1 MRIAVIGATGATGRK
16 VVERALELGHEV
28 VAVARR
34 PERINPAER
43 LSTRQAD
50 VLDATSIGK
59 AITDT
64 EVVISCIGPTKA
76 SPAGTFMAKSIPNA
90 IAANFSP
97 GTVMSEGTQNIVEAC
112 ERNGVQ
118 HLVMQSGI
126 GLSDGRELTIGNR
139 CLLGINRHI
148 LSKAIKDKGIAEHT
162 VQQSNLNWIIVRP
175 TGMTDT
181 DATLSYIAAPGAR
194 ISMTRTLSFADCADC
209 LVRAATSEPDWDR
222 TIVNVGR

>member
-28 VAVARR
+28 IAVARR
-34 PERINPAER
+34 PERIASAER

-59 AITDT
+59 AIADTD
-64 EVVISCIGPTKA
+64 VVISCIGPTKA

-112 ERNGVQ
+112 QRNGVQ
-118 HLVMQSGI
+118 RLIMQSGV

-139 CLLGINRHI
+139 CLLGINRRL
-148 LSKAIKDKGIAEHT
+148 LSKAIQDKGIAEYT
-162 VQQSNLNWIIVRP
+162 VQQSSLNWTIIRP
-175 TGMTDT
+175 TGMSDT
-181 DATLSYIAAPGAR
+181 AATLDYVAGPAAR

-222 TIVNVGR
+222 MIVNVGR

>member
-118 HLVMQSGI
+118 RLIMQSGI
-126 GLSDGRELTIGNR
+126 GLSNGREFAIGSR
-139 CLLGINRHI
+139 WILGINRCI
-148 LSKAIKDKGIAEHT
+148 LSKAIQDKGIAEHT
-162 VQQSNLNWIIVRP
+162 VQKSNLNWIIVRP
-175 TGMTDT
+175 TGMSDT
-181 DATLSYIAAPGAR
+181 AATLSYIAGPAAR
-194 ISMTRTLSFADCADC
+194 IHLTRILSFADCADC

>member
-34 PERINPAER
+34 PERIDPADR
-43 LSTRQAD
+43 LITRQAD
-50 VLDATSIGK
+50 VFDATSIEK
-59 AITDT
+59 AIADT
-64 EVVISCIGPTKA
+64 EVVISCIGPTRA
-76 SPAGTFMAKSIPNA
+76 SSTGTFTLKGILNSIV
-90 IAANFSP
+90 ANFSP

-112 ERNGVQ
+112 QRNGVQ
-118 HLVMQSGI
+118 RLIMQSGI
-126 GLSDGRELTIGNR
+126 GLSDERELTIGNR
-139 CLLGINRHI
+139 CLLGINRRI
-148 LSKAIKDKGIAEHT
+148 LSKAIQDKGIAEHT

-175 TGMTDT
+175 TGMSDT
-181 DATLSYIAAPGAR
+181 AATLSYIAGPAAR
-194 ISMTRTLSFADCADC
+194 IHLTRILSFADCADC

>member
-34 PERINPAER
+34 PERIAPAER
-43 LSTRQAD
+43 LTALQAD
-50 VLDATSIGK
+50 VFDATSIGQ
-59 AITDT
+59 AIADTD
-64 EVVISCIGPTKA
+64 VVISCIGPTKA
-76 SPAGTFMAKSIPNA
+76 YPAGTFMSKGLPNA

-112 ERNGVQ
+112 QRNGVQ
-118 HLVMQSGI
+118 RLVMQSGI
-126 GLSDGRELTIGNR
+126 GLSDGRELSISNR
-139 CLLGINRHI
+139 WLLGINRCI

-162 VQQSNLNWIIVRP
+162 VQQSNLNWIIIRP
-175 TGMTDT
+175 TGLSDT
-181 DATLSYIAAPGAR
+181 TATRNYIAGPAAR
-194 ISMTRTLSFADCADC
+194 IHLTRMLSFADCADC
-209 LVRAATSEPDWDR
+209 LVRAATNESDWDR